1 MGLDFILKEKIS
13 LFLQVVSNAF
23 ITMFLKKVNQEI
35 SDYLELE
42 IIPLYDHFDKAHQ
55 RDHVRMV
62 IQQSMELAAQMEV
75 DADMVYVI
83 AAYHDVGLCEGRD
96 RHHLVS
102 AQMLLEDA
110 VLRKWFTES
119 QLQTMAE
126 AVQDHRASSDH
137 APRSIYGRIVAE
149 ADRFIDPETI
159 VRRTVQYGLEH
170 YPELDKEG
178 HYGRTVQHLHEKYGR
193 NGYLKLWFT
202 ESPNA
207 KRLELLRQIIDD
219 EPQLRRFFN
228 EYWENI
234 IKH

>member
-62 IQQSMELAAQMEV
+62 IRQSMELAAQMEV

-207 KRLELLRQIIDD
+207 NRLELLRQIIDD

>member
-1 MGLDFILKEKIS
+1 M
-13 LFLQVVSNAF
+13 QVVSNAF

-62 IQQSMELAAQMEV
+62 IRQSMELAAQMEV

-170 YPELDKEG
+170 YPDLDKVG
-178 HYGRTVQHLHEKYGR
+178 HYERTVQHLHEKYGR
-193 NGYLKLWFT
+193 DGYLKLWFSD
-202 ESPNA
+202 SPNA
-207 KRLELLRQIIDD
+207 QRLELLRQIIDD
-219 EPQLRRFFN
+219 EPQLRRLFN

-234 IKH
+234 VKH

>member
-13 LFLQVVSNAF
+13 LFLQVVSNAC

-62 IQQSMELAAQMEV
+62 IRQSMELAAQMEV